1 MKLARLLLRV
11 LIGGLFI
18 GHGTQKLFGWFGG
31 GGLKDTAEMF
41 DAIGMKPG
49 HVNATAAGVA
59 ETAGGAG
66 ILLGYKTP
74 FSASALIAVMLTAIN
89 RVHLKNGPWATN
101 GGYEYNAVLIAGA
114 ASLAEMGPGRLSLDG
129 KNARSGPLWGLASLV
144 LGVVGAAGA
153 HVFTEAQSGGVLDE
167 PPITTETPAEADS
180 PGSTATEAPA
190 DNGTPDVETPA
201 GSSDQETV
209 IVEIQTET
217 HTAGGTETTE

>member
-66 ILLGYKTP
+66 LLLGYKTP
-74 FSASALIAVMLTAIN
+74 FSASALIAVMLTAIH
-89 RVHLKNGPWATN
+89 RVHLKNGPWVTN

-129 KNARSGPLWGLASLV
+129 KDARRGLFWGLASLV
-144 LGVVGAAGA
+144 LGAAGA
-153 HVFTEAQSGGVLDE
+153 AAAHVAGEIQGGGGADE
-167 PPITTETPAEADS
+167 PLTAAA
-180 PGSTATEAPA
+180 TATEAHA

-201 GSSDQETV
+201 DSSVEETV

-217 HTAGGTETTE
+217 QTAGGTETTE